1 MANDD
6 SILDLVDNIE
16 DLYNQKNRFYDA
28 LMAKGDTL
36 TDVMAITSAA
46 RFANRMAIELKES
59 GYVPKRYTQKEVQQA
74 AKELLE
80 GFEEYR
86 DYAIKQAA
94 ERQRTDV
101 QPPPMTPEDIEHAKK
116 YDDLAR
122 QLGIDALVGLI
133 PASREIVEKALRT
146 GDPYLNSIPLWKWD
160 LAAEAIK
167 VPGLSL
173 SEKVCALKHVAKWH
187 YA

>member
-1 MANDD
+1 VANDD
-6 SILDLVDNIE
+6 SIMDLVDNIE
-16 DLYNQKNRFYDA
+16 DLYNRKNRFYDA
-28 LMAKGDTL
+28 LMAKGESL
-36 TDVMAITSAA
+36 TEIMVLTNAA

-74 AKELLE
+74 AKELLA

-86 DYAIKQAA
+86 DYAIKAAA
-94 ERQRTDV
+94 ERSRADV
-101 QPPPMTPEDIEHAKK
+101 PPPAMTPEDIEHAKK
-116 YDDLAR
+116 YEDLAR

-133 PASREIVEKALRT
+133 PASREVVEKALRT
-146 GDPYLNSIPLWKWD
+146 GDQHLNSIPLWKWD
-160 LAAEAIK
+160 LAAETIN
-167 VPGLSL
+167 VPELSL